1 MPGRKTRFEL
11 ALHGGALLAL
21 TALVGCGYAKRDDV
35 NAQMTQLRED
45 MQQADQAVESRLSTE
60 IDAVEGRVTT
70 LEQRAQALERELQ
83 TMRTEF
89 NASIQRLEGMLAF
102 NVPVHF
108 GYDEH
113 MVRTQDESVLRRFAT
128 VVKDYY
134 PNAVVTVEGFTDP
147 AGSRAYNLE
156 LGRKRAQAVKDFLVT
171 EGLMDETV
179 KVVSYGEAT
188 DRQVVPGAEGP
199 GDEGVQNRRV
209 SLVIDYTGTTSVTTR
224 PITN

>member
-1 MPGRKTRFEL
+1 MTVQTSLKTAVRS
-11 ALHGGALLAL
+11 GAVLMVA
-21 TALVGCGYAKRDDV
+21 ALVGCGYAKRDDV
-35 NAQMTQLRED
+35 DAQMTQLRQD
-45 MQQADQAVESRLSTE
+45 MEAADQGVESRLDGKITTL
-60 IDAVEGRVTT
+60 DGRVNT

-89 NASIQRLEGMLAF
+89 NASIQRLEGMMAF

-108 GYDEH
+108 GYDEAA
-113 MVRTQDESVLRRFAT
+113 VRQQDHEVLRRFAT

-147 AGSRAYNLE
+147 AGSRSYNLE
-156 LGRKRAQAVKDFLVT
+156 LGRQRAEAVKELLVA
-171 EGLMDETV
+171 EGLGDAAV
-179 KVVSYGEAT
+179 KIVSYGEAV

-199 GDEGVQNRRV
+199 EAGEQNRRV
-209 SLVIDYTGTTSVTTR
+209 SLVIDYTGTVSVIAQ

>member
-1 MPGRKTRFEL
+1 MV
-11 ALHGGALLAL
+11 A
-21 TALVGCGYAKRDDV
+21 ALVGCGYAKRDDV
-35 NAQMTQLRED
+35 DAQMAQMRQD
-45 MQQADQAVESRLSTE
+45 MAAADQGVESRLDGKISTV
-60 IDAVEGRVTT
+60 DGRVTT

-89 NASIQRLEGMLAF
+89 NASIQRLEGMMAF

-108 GYDEH
+108 GYDEAD
-113 MVRTQDESVLRRFAT
+113 VRQQDHEVLRRFAA

-156 LGRKRAQAVKDFLVT
+156 LGRKRADAVKALLVT
-171 EGLMDETV
+171 EGLMDGTV
-179 KVVSYGEAT
+179 KVVSYGEAI

-199 GDEGVQNRRV
+199 DAGEQNRRV
-209 SLVIDYTGTTSVTTR
+209 SLVIDYTGTVSVTAQ
-224 PITN
+224 PVTN